1 MATPIEDLR
10 RQLRE
15 KFPQA
20 HGVRPDEG
28 RRQASGNPFRPESF
42 PCGAISEVI
51 PATPT
56 AGLALLVAG
65 LLDEP
70 EEHSPHPEMVL
81 IDGADGFDPS
91 SFTGTACSRLLW
103 VRCTSALEMLRAA
116 DLLVRDG
123 NVGFVLIDSSGL
135 PRHELSSIPGSSWWR
150 LRQLAERTGGRLV
163 VLALYPTVP
172 GPALRLRLSA
182 NLCLHDFDAP
192 RGELLERLRTDSRDL
207 RRAT

>member
-1 MATPIEDLR
+1 MRPTERLR
-10 RQLRE
+10 
-15 KFPQA
+15 P
-20 HGVRPDEG
+20 GP
-28 RRQASGNPFRPESF
+28 GNPFRQESF

-51 PATPT
+51 PVTPT

-91 SFTGTACSRLLW
+91 SFTGAACSRLLW
-103 VRCTSALEMLRAA
+103 VRCTSAVEMLKAT
-116 DLLVRDG
+116 DLLIRDG
-123 NVGFVLIDSSGL
+123 NVPFVLFDASGL
-135 PRHELSSIPGSSWWR
+135 PRQELASIPASSWWR

-163 VLALYPTVP
+163 VLSLFPIVP
-172 GPALRLRLSA
+172 GAGLRLRLSTD
-182 NLCLHDFDAP
+182 LCLLDFDAP
-192 RGELLERLRTDSRDL
+192 RGELLERMQADSGSL